1 MLVLSRNVD
10 ESIVINDNIIVTVVG
25 IKGERVR
32 IGVTAPSDVPVDRE
46 EVHTRRKLERVEDD
60 VEADLK
66 ELQGDKKATF

>member
-46 EVHTRRKLERVEDD
+46 EVHNRKLEQVEDD